1 MWPSPPRFFHTHGI
15 EKFTKSRGF
24 LLLCRYAFAT
34 DLLAVLHW
42 RPFLIVGSKSAFCR
56 GPKMGRQFAENNEF
70 GANGRSNAHDACL
83 VPRLALFEDAAS
95 RSDIYID
102 TDDVYLESV
111 EQQDP
116 APSYTSMRELTMRN
130 EAAALEQL
138 QAQVRAVTDAYTRLV
153 PLQVLQPERPATPG
167 YTRLV
172 R

>member
-1 MWPSPPRFFHTHGI
+1 MKTFIVDISAPASSNYVI
-15 EKFTKSRGF
+15 EARS
-24 LLLCRYAFAT
+24 LEE
-34 DLLAVLHW
+34 
-42 RPFLIVGSKSAFCR
+42 
-56 GPKMGRQFAENNEF
+56 AENR
-70 GANGRSNAHDACL
+70 A
-83 VPRLALFEDAAS
+83 LALFEDAAS

>member
-1 MWPSPPRFFHTHGI
+1 MKTFIVDISAPASSNYVI
-15 EKFTKSRGF
+15 EARS
-24 LLLCRYAFAT
+24 LEEA
-34 DLLAVLHW
+34 
-42 RPFLIVGSKSAFCR
+42 KSA
-56 GPKMGRQFAENNEF
+56 A
-70 GANGRSNAHDACL
+70 
-83 VPRLALFEDAAS
+83 LALFEDAAS

-102 TDDVYLESV
+102 TDDVYVEAV

-116 APSYTSMRELTMRN
+116 APSYTSMRQLIIGN
-130 EAAALEQL
+130 EVAAFEQV